1 MKQTLTIKVPKDY
14 SAITLK
20 QYLDLQKE
28 IANYKEDEDAVEVL
42 LFHYL
47 CGVPADMV
55 YKIDA
60 ETYTKIKVDL
70 NEFLANTNY
79 ELQKFITIDGVEYG
93 FEPNLSKMSYG
104 AYLDISKWDT
114 ISIDDNWAKIMDVLY
129 RPVERKVG
137 KMYEIRPYNG
147 EVDESKWLGVTM
159 DKHFGTLFF
168 FSDLLKDLANSTQKS
183 LIQQLGMLP
192 SIKSVL
198 ERNGNRTLR

>member
-1 MKQTLTIKVPKDY
+1 
-14 SAITLK
+14 
-20 QYLDLQKE
+20 
-28 IANYKEDEDAVEVL
+28 
-42 LFHYL
+42 
-47 CGVPADMV
+47 MV
-55 YKIDA
+55 HKIDA
-60 ETYTKIKVDL
+60 ETYTKIKADL

-114 ISIDDNWAKIMDVLY
+114 ITIDDNWAKIMDVLY

-147 EVDESKWLGVTM
+147 EVDENKWLGVTM